1 MTDRLRDIERAG
13 GIQFLTGR
21 GESVGFYRG
30 PQGTL
35 IVRAQAASLGLETID
50 VPLTRVDMLCLQSYV
65 SELLLRGGGE
75 PMVPFAQLPEAL
87 QRLRQRGFPPCQH
100 PSVFVQS
107 DGMCNYC
114 GTQVRS

>member
-30 PQGTL
+30 PGGTL
-35 IVRAQAASLGLETID
+35 IVRALSGAFHLEAID
-50 VPLTRVDMLCLQSYV
+50 VPLTRVDMLSLQSFIAQV
-65 SELLLRGGGE
+65 MTERGG
-75 PMVPFAQLPEAL
+75 A
-87 QRLRQRGFPPCQH
+87 PPCPH
-100 PSVFVQS
+100 PPIYVQP
-107 DGMCNYC
+107 DGMCTYC